1 VKELIF
7 KHINKKLTFSFFI
20 SLSILILFEIILRI
34 LNLGYLSF
42 SLERSDVFHHKN
54 LENNYFTSYDFSNE
68 KEWNNVNIFYDD
80 LGNRFS
86 GFNKNKHKNSKK
98 YIFLGD
104 SFTEALQVEWEKTF
118 VGLVE
123 KKFKN
128 HEVINLGVT
137 TYSPSIYY
145 LKIKQ
150 DINKYKNINKLIIQ
164 IVNYDFIDDEY
175 YKVYSNSPN
184 IDDPKEYIANLKYI
198 SPQKDMNRKR
208 EIIDFFKK
216 QLKKSYLIR
225 FLKKIQ
231 KTYFYQ
237 KVSWTNATET
247 FVRQNSITLEAL
259 IKIKEI
265 CNLKNIDLSIFMIP
279 DKTKLIN
286 NDYDIHYNEFKKI
299 MKNNDFDF
307 IDILPYFKNHND
319 LFFKRDIHLTKKGHK
334 VLSTVLINY
343 LLSN

>member
-7 KHINKKLTFSFFI
+7 KNIKKKLVFSFFI
-20 SLSILILFEIILRI
+20 ILSILVLFELILRI
-34 LNLGYLSF
+34 VNLGYLSF

-68 KEWNNVNIFYDD
+68 KEWNNVDIFYDD
-80 LGNRFS
+80 LGNRFN
-86 GFNKNKHKNSKK
+86 GTNKNKNKNSNK

-104 SFTEALQVEWEKTF
+104 SFTEALQIRWEKTF

-128 HEVINLGVT
+128 HEIINLGVT

-150 DINKYKNINKLIIQ
+150 DINDYKNIDKLIIQ
-164 IVNYDFIDDEY
+164 IFNYDFIDDEY
-175 YKVYSNSPN
+175 YKVYSNVPN
-184 IDDPKEYIANLKYI
+184 ISNPKEYISKLKYI

-208 EIIDFFKK
+208 EIVDFFKK

-225 FLKKIQ
+225 YLKKIQ

-237 KVSWTNATET
+237 KVTWTNPTET
-247 FVRQNSITLEAL
+247 FVRQNSITINAL

-265 CNLKNIDLSIFMIP
+265 CQSKNIDLSIFMIP
-279 DKTKLIN
+279 DKKKLIKN
-286 NDYDIHYNEFKKI
+286 ENDIHYNEFKKI
-299 MKNNDFDF
+299 MKNNNFNF
-307 IDILPYFKNHND
+307 IDILPYFNGHND
-319 LFFKRDIHLTKKGHK
+319 LFFKKDLHLTEKGHG

-343 LLSN
+343 LMSN